1 MLFTCLSPYQIL
13 ICVSIYTMLVLCP
26 RCFFWTT
33 CLLGYSDFTHVFH
46 SICILPL
53 SNLIALIFK
62 KFLET
67 YQYFELV
74 IRNLNILCP
83 FHNHYFGLH
92 SHETTTLW
100 FQPGPHRSTVFMS
113 SSPHVKFDES
123 SLTCGA
129 DWPWKGNSHNVVV
142 LWKE

>member
-1 MLFTCLSPYQIL
+1 LSPYQIL

-33 CLLGYSDFTHVFH
+33 CLLGYSDFAHVFY

-74 IRNLNILCP
+74 IRNLNMLCP

-92 SHETTTLW
+92 SHETTSLW
-100 FQPGPHRSTVFMS
+100 SARTTYKRRVHVQLAQMS
-113 SSPHVKFDES
+113 NLMNRLWHVGLIGHERGIVTM
-123 SLTCGA
+123 L
-129 DWPWKGNSHNVVV
+129 
-142 LWKE
+142 